1 MVRFFYRILL
11 TLGSTM
17 LMIAVYA
24 ANKEEQTI
32 LCLPQW
38 AFVLGVLVA
47 TVILT
52 YFGIHL
58 CKHLSKDSMEGG
70 IQEIEPANST
80 FLPVYL
86 GYFFVALSVSA
97 WDAMAF
103 IYGIVFLF
111 TYLSQAIYYNP
122 ILLLFGYR
130 FYYVTSADGMRCFI
144 ITKRRIRSRESLGF
158 QELRRINTM
167 TYIDMEDNR

>member
-1 MVRFFYRILL
+1 MKYCYQTLL
-11 TLGSTM
+11 TLGSTL

-24 ANKEEQTI
+24 VNKEESTI
-32 LCLPQW
+32 LYLPKW
-38 AFVLGVLVA
+38 AFVLGLLGLTVVL
-47 TVILT
+47 T
-52 YFGIHL
+52 FWGICL
-58 CKHLSKDSMEGG
+58 CKHLSKDSIEGG
-70 IQEIEPANST
+70 IREIEPANST

-86 GYFFVALSVSA
+86 GYFFVALSVST
-97 WDAMAF
+97 WGAMAF
-103 IYGIVFLF
+103 IYGIVFVF
-111 TYLSQAIYYNP
+111 TFFSQAIYYNP

-144 ITKRRIRSRESLGF
+144 ITKRQIRSRESSGF